1 MSNSDTTTE
10 STKSNRSSPVF
21 PLIVTGMHRSGTSLM
36 ASFFQAV
43 GVDVGTDLFAADER
57 NQRGYF
63 EDVDFLEFQRSI
75 LQECCNPSEH
85 GWADWGW
92 TESEHLDL
100 SLDPVKLTRSIA
112 EARNILKSRSECH
125 AIWGWKDPR
134 TSLLLDFWHQLLP
147 DARYI
152 LVYRFPWDVA
162 DSVLR
167 LHSPIFS
174 QYPDYAVRIW
184 AFYNRHLLKFYN
196 AHPDRCIL
204 VSVNGFLQQ
213 PDRLINL
220 LQTKFNLP
228 ILGSDAAQ
236 QVAQIYDPR
245 LFGSL
250 DRQHPTVQ
258 LLCQIYPESL
268 ALLAQFDRVAD
279 LPSDFPHDVPV
290 PETNDSA
297 NYLAIRAALSLHYR
311 LLQAESEP
319 KLESIDRSSDR
330 ISNPKSDAETA
341 ALESQITHLA
351 AEIAAIKTSKFWK
364 IRTAWFALKRILSQS
379 SELH

>member
-1 MSNSDTTTE
+1 
-10 STKSNRSSPVF
+10 
-21 PLIVTGMHRSGTSLM
+21 M

-43 GVDVGTDLFAADER
+43 GVDVGSDLFAADER

-63 EDVDFLEFQRSI
+63 EDVDFLELQRSI
-75 LQECCNPSEH
+75 LQECCNPSEP

-92 TESEHLDL
+92 TEREQLDL
-100 SLDPVKLTRSIA
+100 SLDPVKLARSITA
-112 EARNILKSRSECH
+112 AQSILKSRSECH

-134 TSLLLDFWHQLLP
+134 TSLMLDFWHQLLP

-152 LVYRFPWDVA
+152 LVYRFPWDVV

-174 QYPDYAVRIW
+174 EYPDYAVRIW

-196 AHPDRCIL
+196 AYPDRCIL
-204 VSVNGFLQQ
+204 VSVNGFLQH

-228 ILGSDAAQ
+228 LLGSDAAQ
-236 QVAQIYDPR
+236 QVTKIYDPK

-250 DRQHPTVQ
+250 DRQHPTVK
-258 LLCQIYPESL
+258 LLCQIYPECL

-279 LPSDFPHDVPV
+279 LPSDFTHDLPV
-290 PETNDSA
+290 SETNDSA

-319 KLESIDRSSDR
+319 KLESIEPPSDQ
-330 ISNPKSDAETA
+330 ISNPKSDAEKA

-351 AEIAAIKTSKFWK
+351 AEIAAMKTSKFWK
-364 IRTAWFALKRILSQS
+364 IRTAWFAFKKMFTQVAD
-379 SELH
+379 